1 MTKKIG
7 FIGVG
12 NMGSAIIRGLASR
25 DDIEL
30 HGMDQRMAQLRELS
44 EEYSVVMQENGVDLV
59 KVCDYIVLAV
69 KPQHAEA
76 VVKEITGD
84 LDTSK
89 CLISICA
96 GLTLDRF
103 EDWTEGRCAVV
114 RVMPNTPALVNE
126 SVFRHFALENENLT
140 DEMKEF
146 VPGIFAAIGQAHILP
161 EKMFDAFTG
170 VIGSGPAYVFY
181 FMEAMI
187 ESGVAL
193 GLTRDQATEMVK
205 GLFLGSA
212 KLADESEYPVTQLRE
227 MVTSPAGTTIRAL
240 MHFDRK
246 ALRGDIIDGVFESYK
261 RSIELGKK

>member
-44 EEYSVVMQENGVDLV
+44 EEYGVVMQENAVDLV

-84 LDTSK
+84 LNASK

-126 SVFRHFALENENLT
+126 SVSAICLENENLT
-140 DEMKEF
+140 DEMMSF
-146 VPGIFAAIGQAHILP
+146 VPEIFAGIGQAHVLP

-193 GLTRDQATEMVK
+193 GLPRDQATEMVK

-246 ALRGDIIDGVFESYK
+246 ALRGNIIDGVFESYK
-261 RSIELGKK
+261 RSVELGKK

>member
-12 NMGSAIIRGLASR
+12 NMGAAIINGLASR
-25 DDIEL
+25 DDIQI
-30 HGMDQRMAQLRELS
+30 HGTDRRAAGLAELS
-44 EEYSVVMQENGVDLV
+44 KKFGVVQQETALDLT
-59 KVCDYIVLAV
+59 KVCDYIILAV

-76 VVKEITGD
+76 VVREIAPH
-84 LDTSK
+84 LDNNK

-96 GLTLDRF
+96 GLNTDSF
-103 EDWTEGRCAVV
+103 KEWTDNRCPVV
-114 RVMPNTPALVNE
+114 RVMPNTPALVGE
-126 SVFRHFALENENLT
+126 SVSAICLDDQALT
-140 DEMKEF
+140 DEMKSF
-146 VPGIFAAIGQAHILP
+146 VPEVFEGIGQAHVLS
-161 EKMFDAFTG
+161 EKQFDAFTG

-193 GLTRDQATEMVK
+193 GLTRQQSTEMVK

-212 KLADESEYPVTQLRE
+212 KLADQSDHTVTALRE
-227 MVTSPAGTTIRAL
+227 MVTSPGGTTIRAL

-246 ALRGDIIDGVFESYK
+246 SVRGDIIDGVFESYL
-261 RSIELGKK
+261 RSIELGK

>member
-30 HGMDQRMAQLRELS
+30 HGMDQRMAHLRELS
-44 EEYSVVMQENGVDLV
+44 EQFGVVMQESAVDLV
-59 KVCDYIVLAV
+59 KACDYIVLAV
-69 KPQHAEA
+69 KPQHAES
-76 VVKEITGD
+76 VVKEITAE
-84 LDTSK
+84 LNASK

-103 EDWTEGRCAVV
+103 EDWTENRCAVV

-126 SVFRHFALENENLT
+126 SVSAICLENENLT
-140 DEMKEF
+140 DEMKDF
-146 VPGIFAAIGQAHILP
+146 VPGVFAGIGQAHVLP

-181 FMEAMI
+181 FMEALI
-187 ESGVAL
+187 DAGVAL
-193 GLTRDQATEMVK
+193 GLTRPQATEMVK
-205 GLFLGSA
+205 GLFTGSA
-212 KLADESEYPVTQLRE
+212 KLADQSDYSVTQLRE

-240 MHFDRK
+240 MHFDRQ
-246 ALRGDIIDGVFESYK
+246 ALKGDIVDGVFESYF
-261 RSIELGKK
+261 RSVELGKK

>member
-30 HGMDQRMAQLRELS
+30 HGMDHRMAQLRELS
-44 EEYSVVMQENGVDLV
+44 EELGVVMQETAQDLV

-69 KPQHAEA
+69 KPQHAET

-96 GLTLDRF
+96 GLTLARF

-126 SVFRHFALENENLT
+126 SVSAICLENENLT

-146 VPGIFAAIGQAHILP
+146 VPGIFAVIGQAHILP

-193 GLTRDQATEMVK
+193 GLTRPQATEMVK

-212 KLADESEYPVTQLRE
+212 KMADQSEHSVTQLRE

-240 MHFDRK
+240 MHFDRQ
-246 ALRGDIIDGVFESYK
+246 AVRGDIIDGVFESYY
-261 RSIELGKK
+261 RSMELGEK

>member
-12 NMGSAIIRGLASR
+12 NMGSAIIKGLASR

-30 HGMDQRMAQLRELS
+30 HG
-44 EEYSVVMQENGVDLV
+44 VDLHTDTLARLSKEYGLGV
-59 KVCDYIVLAV
+59 QKSAADLAKACDYIVLAV
-69 KPQHAEA
+69 KPQHAEP
-76 VVKEITGD
+76 VVKELTID

-96 GLTLDRF
+96 GITQVQY
-103 EDWTEGRCAVV
+103 EDWTEDRCAVV
-114 RVMPNTPALVNE
+114 RVMPNTPALVGQ
-126 SVFRHFALENENLT
+126 SVSAICLDNHHLSN
-140 DEMKEF
+140 DMKTF
-146 VPGIFAAIGQAHILP
+146 VPEVFASIGQTHILP
-161 EKMFDAFTG
+161 EKQFDAFTG

-193 GLTRDQATEMVK
+193 GLSRPQTTEMVK

-212 KLADESEYPVTQLRE
+212 TMADESDYSVTQLRE
-227 MVTSPAGTTIRAL
+227 MVTSPGGTTIRAL
-240 MHFDRK
+240 MHFDRQGMK
-246 ALRGDIIDGVFESYK
+246 GDIIDGVFESYY
-261 RSIELGKK
+261 RSIELGKN

>member
-12 NMGSAIIRGLASR
+12 NMGSAIIRGLISR

-30 HGMDQRMAQLRELS
+30 HGTDQNMTKLRQLS
-44 EEYSVVMQENGVDLV
+44 EEFGVVMQETAVDLA
-59 KVCDYIVLAV
+59 KICDYIVLAV
-69 KPQHAEA
+69 KPQHAEG
-76 VVKEITGD
+76 VVREIAAN
-84 LDTSK
+84 LDASK
-89 CLISICA
+89 CLVSICA
-96 GLTLDRF
+96 GLPLKRF

-114 RVMPNTPALVNE
+114 RVMPNTAALVNE
-126 SVFRHFALENENLT
+126 SVSAICLENENLT
-140 DEMKEF
+140 DEMKQF
-146 VPGIFAAIGQAHILP
+146 VPDMFAAIGQAHVLP

-193 GLTRDQATEMVK
+193 GLSRGQSTEMVK

-212 KLADESEYPVTQLRE
+212 KLAAQSEHPVTQLRE

-240 MHFDRK
+240 MHFDRQS
-246 ALRGDIIDGVFESYK
+246 LRGDIIDGVFESYY
-261 RSIELGKK
+261 RSVELGEK

>member
-30 HGMDQRMAQLRELS
+30 HGMDRRMAQLRELS
-44 EEYSVVMQENGVDLV
+44 EEYGVVMQETAVDLV
-59 KVCDYIVLAV
+59 KVCDYILLAV
-69 KPQHAEA
+69 KPQHAES
-76 VVKEITGD
+76 VVKEIAGS
-84 LDTSK
+84 LDASK

-96 GLTLDRF
+96 GLKLERF
-103 EDWTEGRCAVV
+103 EDWTEGRPVPWCGSC
-114 RVMPNTPALVNE
+114 PTPRALVNE
-126 SVFRHFALENENLT
+126 SVSAICLENEKLT
-140 DEMKEF
+140 DEMKKF
-146 VPGIFAAIGQAHILP
+146 VPEIFAGIGQAHILS

-181 FMEAMI
+181 FMEALI

-193 GLTRDQATEMVK
+193 GLPRDQSTEMVK

-212 KLADESEYPVTQLRE
+212 KLADQSEYSVTQLRE

-240 MHFDRK
+240 MHFDRQ
-246 ALRGDIIDGVFESYK
+246 ALKGDIIDGVFESFY
-261 RSIELGKK
+261 RSEELGK